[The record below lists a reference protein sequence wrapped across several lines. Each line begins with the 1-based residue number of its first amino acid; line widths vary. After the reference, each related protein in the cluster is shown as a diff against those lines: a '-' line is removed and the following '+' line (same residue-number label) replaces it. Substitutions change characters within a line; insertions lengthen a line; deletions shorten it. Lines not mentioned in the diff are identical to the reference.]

1 MSTIL
6 EHSLDEIKRYPQ
18 RTYCPVTRRQSLNR
32 ALAEILATD
41 PSDDMYDYLVGR
53 YLQSL
58 DLYHV
63 NGRAGSLLP
72 KEEEASAPAPTA
84 AQVIAAANTAYDNVY
99 APRIP
104 YMLAG
109 TVEDAAT
116 GYKAL
121 QAALAGGAA

>member
-1 MSTIL
+1 MAQIL
-6 EHSLDEIKRYPQ
+6 EHSLNEIKRYPQ
-18 RTYCPVTRRQSLNR
+18 RTYCPVTRRQNLNR
-32 ALAEILATD
+32 ALAEIISMD
-41 PSDDMYDYLVGR
+41 PADDLYDYLVNR

-72 KEEEASAPAPTA
+72 AETSPTA